1 MFTSKETLSKSIL
14 LMKLWFI
21 VLMINV
27 VFSISSTTPVTSF
40 FDCLYF
46 TNVSYFTVGYGD
58 IVPNPTNT
66 LAKIICLIHLY
77 IAYAVSVLGF
87 MHIFGMPVN
96 IPEGKIDE
104 SVENDN
110 QKQ

>member
-1 MFTSKETLSKSIL
+1 M
-14 LMKLWFI
+14 
-21 VLMINV
+21 
-27 VFSISSTTPVTSF
+27 TSF